1 MHIQCT
7 LMTLIPQGSTSNQ
20 CSSHVHDCWITSN
33 LIFPFSP
40 VVCGSLFRSLPYLK
54 SYFCFKCLIIH
65 PIRLCFF
72 YYLSANIIFYASAQ
86 FMLLVRV
93 SSWPHC
99 FFTKLRLHILDS
111 VFYHMTFPVIE
122 SGFMY
127 KLLRFCFCSPCFHN
141 VKPTHYYEFTTLLF
155 QPLK

>member
-1 MHIQCT
+1 MHIQRT

-20 CSSHVHDCWITSN
+20 CYPHVHDCWITSN

-40 VVCGSLFRSLPYLK
+40 VVRGGLFRNLPYLK

-72 YYLSANIIFYASAQ
+72 YYLSANIIFYASSQ

-99 FFTKLRLHILDS
+99 FLTKFRLHIFDS

-127 KLLRFCFCSPCFHN
+127 K
-141 VKPTHYYEFTTLLF
+141 
-155 QPLK
+155 